1 MKKILIVFLV
11 LAVPLLGSAQD
22 VTRAEIEEIAKNFF
36 HGKNELKSEVQMTI
50 TDVHHQDTTLFF
62 IAHDNQKNF
71 MILSNDYRVKP
82 VLGYSDEGSYDA
94 DNIPPQLQEI
104 LSFYK
109 QEILTIKRGKS
120 AVKNKNADWD
130 QLKNTDEDSY
140 KASVAPIIK
149 VKWNQGSGWN
159 RFCPEDP
166 NGPGGHVYVGCV
178 AVSMAQSMS
187 VFEHPDQGVGESKYV
202 ADGYGELSVNYGET
216 EYHWDSMSTTSSDD
230 YNALLLYHCA
240 VSVEM
245 GFAPDGSGAYTS
257 DIAKALRNYF
267 DYSSNVYS
275 ASAYDD
281 TQAWIELLKSEL
293 DQGRPIS
300 YGGNDGTG
308 QAGHAFN
315 LDGYDN
321 GDAFHV
327 NWGWSGSYNGYFQIT
342 NLSPESSSDY
352 SQNAKAVLGIEP
364 KDHSP
369 TDISLSKTKILEL
382 LPVGT
387 VAAVITVHD
396 PDEEDEH
403 TLTVEGTNSIFED
416 AYCPFYIDG
425 DSLKIS
431 ELIAY
436 DTYKKVYIKIT
447 AEDLDGNTFARDF
460 TIEITKENYAP
471 TDITITNDQFDDTV
485 SIGTFVGKL
494 NTIDEDEVDT
504 FTYVFHVHENPE
516 IGRDNDKFILSN
528 DSLFTNYD
536 FTDYADDECSLYI
549 QSSDKKGETVS
560 KEIIL
565 SINQTGTSTS
575 AGENIAENTLKLF
588 PNPVTDY
595 FQVVSRT
602 TEPVKTIKVFDI
614 NGIVKD
620 IYPVVNNRNITIDL
634 RNYSSG
640 IYLVHVELLNGHQ
653 KTFKILKR

>member
-1 MKKILIVFLV
+1 MKKILIVLLV
-11 LAVPLLGSAQD
+11 LAVPFLGSAQD
-22 VTRAEIEEIAKNFF
+22 VQRAEIEEIAKGFF
-36 HGKNELKSEVQMTI
+36 RAKSNLKSEVQMTI
-50 TDVHHQDTTLFF
+50 RDVHHQDTTLFF

-94 DNIPPQLQEI
+94 DNIPPQLEEL

-120 AVKNKNADWD
+120 SVKKRNSEWD
-130 QLKNTDEDSY
+130 LLKASGTNFY
-140 KASVAPIIK
+140 KATVSPFIQ
-149 VKWNQGSGWN
+149 VKWNQGNGWN
-159 RFCPEDP
+159 RFCPEDSV
-166 NGPGGHVYVGCV
+166 GPGGHVYAGCV

-187 VFEHPDQGVGESKYV
+187 VFEHPAQGVGKSSYI
-202 ADGYGELSVNYGET
+202 ALGYGVQTANYGET
-216 EYHWDSMSTTSSDD
+216 EYKWDSMSPTSSDD

-245 GFAPDGSGAYTS
+245 DFGPDGSGAYTR

-267 DYSSNVYS
+267 DYSSGVYS

-281 TQAWIELLKSEL
+281 TQAWIALLKSEL

-308 QAGHAFN
+308 AAGHAYN
-315 LDGYDN
+315 LDGYN
-321 GDAFHV
+321 NADAFHV
-327 NWGWSGSYNGYFQIT
+327 NWGWSGSYNGYYQIT
-342 NLSPESSSDY
+342 NLAPGGSDY
-352 SQNAKAVLGIEP
+352 SQNATAILGIEP

-387 VAAVITVHD
+387 VASLITVDD
-396 PDEEDEH
+396 PDAEDEH
-403 TLTVEGTNSIFED
+403 VLTVEGTNSVFED
-416 AYCPFYIDG
+416 PYCPFYIDG

-431 ELIAY
+431 ESIEY

-447 AEDLDGNTFARDF
+447 AEDLQGNTFAKDF
-460 TIEITKENYAP
+460 TIEITKENFTP
-471 TDITITNDQFDDTV
+471 TDITITNNQFDDTV
-485 SIGTFVGKL
+485 SVHTFVGKL
-494 NTIDEDEVDT
+494 KTIDEDEVDT
-504 FTYVFHVHENPE
+504 FTYVFDVHENPE
-516 IGRDNDKFILSN
+516 IGRDNDKFIISN

-549 QSSDKKGETVS
+549 QSFDKRNESVS

-565 SINQTGTSTS
+565 SINQTETSTS
-575 AGENIAENTLKLF
+575 SGENIAENTLKLF
-588 PNPVTDY
+588 PNPVTEDL
-595 FQVVSRT
+595 QVVSRS
-602 TEPVKTIKVFDI
+602 TEPVKTIKIFDI

-620 IYPVVNNRNITIDL
+620 IYPGNGHTLTIDL
-634 RNYSSG
+634 RSYSSG
-640 IYLVHVELLNGHQ
+640 IYLVHVELFNGYQ
-653 KTFKILKR
+653 KTFKVLKR

>member
-1 MKKILIVFLV
+1 MKKILIIFLV
-11 LAVPLLGSAQD
+11 LVVPLLGSAQD
-22 VTRAEIEEIAKNFF
+22 VPRAEIEEIAKDFF
-36 HGKNELKSEVQMTI
+36 HAKGNLKSEVQMTI

-62 IAHDNQKNF
+62 IAHDNQMNF

-94 DNIPPQLQEI
+94 DNIPPQLEEL

-109 QEILTIKRGKS
+109 RELLTIKRGIS
-120 AVKNKNADWD
+120 PVKNRNSEWD
-130 QLKNTDEDSY
+130 LLKTSGTNFY
-140 KASVAPIIK
+140 KASVAPLIQ

-159 RFCPEDP
+159 RFCPEDID
-166 NGPGGHVYVGCV
+166 GPGGHVYAGCV

-202 ADGYGELSVNYGET
+202 ADGYGLQSVNYGET
-216 EYHWDSMSTTSSDD
+216 EYKWDSMSTTSSDD

-245 GFAPDGSGAYTS
+245 KFGPDGSGAYTT
-257 DIAKALRNYF
+257 DIARALRDYF
-267 DYSSNVYS
+267 DYSSDVYS
-275 ASAYDD
+275 ASAFED
-281 TQAWIELLKSEL
+281 TQAWIALLKSEL

-308 QAGHAFN
+308 EAGHAYN

-321 GDAFHV
+321 ADAFHV
-327 NWGWSGSYNGYFQIT
+327 NWGWSGSYNGYYQIT
-342 NLSPESSSDY
+342 NLAPGGSDY
-352 SQNAKAVLGIEP
+352 SQNAKAILGIEP

-387 VAAVITVHD
+387 VASVITVVD
-396 PDEEDEH
+396 PDEDDEH

-431 ELIAY
+431 EIIEY
-436 DTYKKVYIKIT
+436 DMYKKVYIKIT
-447 AEDLDGNTFARDF
+447 AEDLEGNTFAKDF
-460 TIEITKENYAP
+460 TIEITKENFAP
-471 TDITITNDQFDDTV
+471 TNITITNDQFDDTV
-485 SIGTFVGKL
+485 SIHTFVGKL

-504 FTYVFHVHENPE
+504 FTYVFDIHENPE
-516 IGRDNDKFILSN
+516 IGKDNDKFIISN

-536 FTDYADDECSLYI
+536 FTNYADDECSLYI
-549 QSSDKKGETVS
+549 QSSDKMNETVS

-565 SINQTGTSTS
+565 SVNQTGTHTS
-575 AGENIAENTLKLF
+575 AGENIAKNTLKLF
-588 PNPVTDY
+588 PNPVTDF
-595 FQVVSRT
+595 FQVISGT
-602 TEPVKTIKVFDI
+602 TEPVKTIKIFDI

-620 IYPVVNNRNITIDL
+620 IYPGNQHTYTIDL
-634 RNYSSG
+634 RSYSSG
-640 IYLVHVELLNGHQ
+640 TYLVHVELFNGHQ
-653 KTFKILKR
+653 KTFKVLKR